1 MSGNVLCRGQH
12 NLGFSIVGGFGSPH
26 GDMPIFVKTV
36 FEKGA
41 AADHGGLKRSVKKL
55 WWKVELSLYKKYCKN
70 LKVC

>member
-1 MSGNVLCRGQH
+1 VAIPVTFEKTKLSNSIYVMCRGQH

-41 AADHGGLKRSVKKL
+41 AADHGGLKRSVKK
-55 WWKVELSLYKKYCKN
+55 
-70 LKVC
+70 